1 MTVPALLA
9 SGARVLFGRA
19 PVTITRVSSA
29 GSGRVTLTA
38 RTATDGLL
46 VRTVPIDRRYV
57 LV

>member
-1 MTVPALLA
+1 MTVSALLA

-38 RTATDGLL
+38 RTTGDGLL
-46 VRTVPIDRRYV
+46 VRTVPVDRRYT